1 MNLNQLRFAS
11 ALASTGSF
19 TAAASA
25 CAVTQPTLSNAI
37 AQLEDELGQRL
48 FIRTTRKVSLTAF
61 GIHLLP
67 DIERVLGAQKALVQN
82 AHAYLTPQK
91 RLIRIGTS
99 PLLDGRFLNVL
110 IEPFRE
116 RSAEVEFVLHES
128 NMADLSHMLDT
139 EQLDFVFGVE
149 EMHGKH
155 RDSTFLYRE
164 ALLYIPQGSRPQD
177 SRSNRPGYGGEV
189 LFDDIADETFVLVP
203 DACGLAR
210 TMRELFRSHRRTLR
224 EYSGEAMSYQVLEQW
239 ADLGIGS
246 AMLPRSK
253 LSSDKRRALR
263 IKERNGQ
270 Y

>member
-1 MNLNQLRFAS
+1 
-11 ALASTGSF
+11 
-19 TAAASA
+19 
-25 CAVTQPTLSNAI
+25 
-37 AQLEDELGQRL
+37 
-48 FIRTTRKVSLTAF
+48 
-61 GIHLLP
+61 
-67 DIERVLGAQKALVQN
+67 
-82 AHAYLTPQK
+82 
-91 RLIRIGTS
+91 
-99 PLLDGRFLNVL
+99 
-110 IEPFRE
+110 
-116 RSAEVEFVLHES
+116 
-128 NMADLSHMLDT
+128 
-139 EQLDFVFGVE
+139 E

-239 ADLGIGS
+239 AELGIGS

-253 LSSDKRRALR
+253 LSADQRRALR

-270 Y
+270 YVEISFEAVWNSSSVHAPHLMEFVNYLREVLP